1 LVVVDD
7 HEMVLQG
14 LLAMLEYFPQDVEL
28 VGTAAS
34 IAEAL
39 DLIASSQPDVVLSD
53 VRIGRESG
61 LDLVEAVVRDHP
73 DTKVVMLTVYEDE
86 HFMFQ
91 ALRAGAVGYLLKRV
105 DGHELVR
112 HLKNVAEGDVVIDPA
127 LAGRVAMSAAQ
138 AGSTDYWPGAHV
150 GLTQRESE
158 VLALLV
164 QGLSNRGIASK
175 LVVSEETVKTHVRGV
190 YRKLGVPDRAGAVAV
205 ALREG
210 MFQ

>member
-1 LVVVDD
+1 
-7 HEMVLQG
+7 M
-14 LLAMLEYFPQDVEL
+14 AMLEYFPHDVEL
-28 VGTAAS
+28 VGRAAS
-34 IAEAL
+34 VADAL
-39 DLIASSQPDVVLSD
+39 AIIASSKPDVVLSD

-61 LDLVEAVVRDHP
+61 LDLVAAVVRDHP
-73 DTKVVMLTVYEDE
+73 ATKVVMLTVYEDE

-112 HLKNVAEGDVVIDPA
+112 HLKDVAAGDVVIDPA

-138 AGSTDYWPGAHV
+138 AGSTDYWPGARV

-164 QGLSNRGIASK
+164 QDLSNKGIAAK
-175 LVVSEETVKTHVRGV
+175 LVVSEETVKTHVRGI

-210 MFQ
+210 IFQ